1 MWAYILQFGVVTAL
15 LGKAEFEEVILF
27 LSVGFFV
34 AANACNISY
43 IEKQTSF
50 SPL

>member
-15 LGKAEFEEVILF
+15 LGKAELEEVILF

-34 AANACNISY
+34 AANACNIY

-50 SPL
+50 SSL